1 MVLLRR
7 KETNAHP
14 VDRPMEIDASMQG
27 TVVFKDPV
35 NLRIN
40 GRFEGKL
47 QCRGSLTIGEHAV
60 VMADVVGDQVIV
72 AGRVQGDIEAHESLS
87 LVAPAVLIGTIKTAS
102 LSIAPGS
109 VFQGTCHM
117 LTDEV
122 ALPERPVAS
131 TTSKS
136 SASASLSV
144 EDVSRYLEVDRETIL
159 QWATEGR
166 IPAERDG
173 AGWRFDR
180 ARIDAWLVSEKAQ

>member
-7 KETNAHP
+7 KEPNVHP
-14 VDRPMEIDASMQG
+14 GDKLMEIDASMQG

-40 GRFEGKL
+40 GRFEGKI

-102 LSIAPGS
+102 LSVAPGS

-122 ALPERPVAS
+122 ALPERPAAPMAK
-131 TTSKS
+131 TS
-136 SASASLSV
+136 APASLSV

-180 ARIDAWLVSEKAQ
+180 TRIDAWLVSEKAQ